1 MLKAVLLVVVATTL
15 AQVFPSC
22 GGEKVEVV
30 GWVERKGVDPSAHS
44 FYVTINSVD
53 YDVPGYFYQ
62 QVQMGDLVKWDG
74 TTWTIVTKAGQ
85 PPP

>member
-22 GGEKVEVV
+22 GGEKLEVV
-30 GWVERKGVDPSAHS
+30 GWVERKGVDPSGHS

-62 QVQMGDLVKWDG
+62 QVQIGDLVKWDG